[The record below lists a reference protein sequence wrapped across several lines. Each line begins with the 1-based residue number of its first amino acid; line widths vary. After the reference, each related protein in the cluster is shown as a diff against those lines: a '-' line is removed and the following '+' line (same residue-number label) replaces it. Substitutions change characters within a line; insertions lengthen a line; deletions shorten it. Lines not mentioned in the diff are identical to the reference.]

1 MDQQYPIDEL
11 TDEELDYLLQ
21 QHEQEAGELGKLSD
35 EQLERALTMYQAP
48 GGNVDIANAP
58 KFETEEPDLSL
69 GENIAG
75 GVRELAAGATFEFA
89 DEAEAAVRSAASG
102 EPYQKV
108 LDEIRQK
115 RALFEQ
121 ANPATALGLN
131 LAGGI
136 GTTFIPGV
144 NVLGRGVQ
152 NLLRINKLASPTK
165 RVVATGAAAG
175 ALSGFGSGEDT
186 EDRLTKAGAGFL
198 LGGGL
203 GYGASK
209 AGDVGRFALESVQ
222 AMRNK
227 MPQADAVNA
236 ATDILIRTM
245 QRAGKTPEEI
255 AERLRLDREYGVNTM
270 LGQADPALVSLTD
283 VSALTPSEGTGRAQ
297 LAERLF
303 KQQAGAKTRVQQ
315 QIREKI
321 PTPDYFASE
330 DAIAKS
336 LRDIGEEGYEKSFG
350 FGAVKDP
357 TIQTLLKNPGVSGA
371 LKKAKET
378 ADIAANNAA
387 ARGEDPSKY
396 MLKMNMEPV
405 LDEAGNLV
413 GLRPTGDIVPD
424 VRTLHSIKRALDEEI
439 TSLYRAGDGGRAEAL
454 KETRNQILGR
464 LDKLVPE
471 YREARKLYAGDLEI
485 RDALQFGR
493 QSGKLRP
500 EEFARKFNKFSPG
513 EQEAA
518 KTGLV
523 QDIMDGFSRATTKRN
538 FAQNV
543 VNSDDMMGKLKLVM
557 KPEEYRVFKA
567 ALKREAELFG
577 QASRVAQGSA
587 TFQRQVAKEDV
598 DEMIEQ
604 NADNA
609 LELFMNPTPGGVV
622 RAVASAVRRMRNAN
636 MSKATF
642 GELSKALSA
651 ASDDELASIFA
662 RIDERLPGIEKS
674 LAESEARATRG
685 TVAGAAAQAPTPEI
699 DRERLPEEVEFQIPE
714 IEGGP
719 AGGLSVMPAQEPPV
733 AAPEI
738 DPDVAMRQFWA
749 DFEKLTPQEQE
760 EFKRYM
766 AEKGGISG
774 TITDTGEPQ

>member
-1 MDQQYPIDEL
+1 MDDQFPIDEL
-11 TDEELDYLLQ
+11 TDEELNYFLQ
-21 QHEQEAGELGKLSD
+21 HHEQEKEALGRLSN
-35 EQLERALTMYQAP
+35 EQIERGIKMYEAP
-48 GGNVDIANAP
+48 GGNADVAAVP
-58 KFETEEPDLSL
+58 KFETEQPDLSF

-75 GVRELAAGATFEFA
+75 GARELAAGAMFEFA

-102 EPYQKV
+102 QPYQKV
-108 LDEIRQK
+108 LDDIRQQ

-121 ANPATALGLN
+121 ANPTIALGLN

-136 GTTFIPGV
+136 GTTFVPGV
-144 NVLGRGVQ
+144 NVLGRGIQ
-152 NLLRINKLASPTK
+152 GLTGISKLSSPAA
-165 RVVATGAAAG
+165 RVAATGAAAG
-175 ALSGFGSGEDT
+175 ALSGFGAGEDMEERFT
-186 EDRLTKAGAGFL
+186 NIVPGAA
-198 LGGGL
+198 LGAGL

-227 MPQADAVNA
+227 MPEADAVNA
-236 ATDILIRTM
+236 ATDLLIRTM

-255 AERLRLDREYGVNTM
+255 AERLRLDREYGINTM
-270 LGQADPALVSLTD
+270 LGQGDPSLVSLTD
-283 VSALTPSEGTGRAQ
+283 VSALTPSEGIGRTQ
-297 LAERLF
+297 LVERMF
-303 KQQAGAKTRVQQ
+303 RQQAGSKGRVQQ
-315 QIREKI
+315 QIRENI

-336 LRDIGEEGYEKSFG
+336 LRDIGEEGYEKSFA

-357 TIQTLLKNPGVSGA
+357 TIQTLLKNPGVTRA
-371 LKKAKET
+371 LKNAKET

-396 MLKMNMEPV
+396 RLKMDMEPV
-405 LDEAGNLV
+405 LDEAGALV

-424 VRTLHSIKRALDEEI
+424 VRTLHTIKRALDEEI
-439 TSLYRAGDGGRAEAL
+439 TALYRAGDGGRAEVL

-464 LDKLVPE
+464 LDKIVPE

-493 QSGKLRP
+493 QSGSLRP

-523 QDIMDGFSRATTKRN
+523 QDIMDGFSRAKTKRN

-543 VNSDDMMGKLKLVM
+543 VSSDDIMGKLKLVM
-557 KPEEYRVFKA
+557 KPEEFRVFKA

-587 TFQRQVAKEDV
+587 TFQRQVAKADV

-604 NADNA
+604 NTDNA

-651 ASDDELASIFA
+651 ASDDELANVFA
-662 RIDERLPGIEKS
+662 RIDERLPGIQKD
-674 LAESEARATRG
+674 LAEREARATRA
-685 TVAGAAAQAPTPEI
+685 TVAGTSAQAPTPEI
-699 DRERLPEEVEFQIPE
+699 DRERLPEDVEFQIPA
-714 IEGGP
+714 IEEP
-719 AGGLSVMPAQEPPV
+719 TGLSAMPAQTGPV
-733 AAPEI
+733 PAPEI
-738 DPDVAMRQFWA
+738 DPDAAMAQFWA
-749 DFEKLTPQEQE
+749 DFAKLTPQEQE
-760 EFKRYM
+760 EFKRYIQ
-766 AEKGGISG
+766 EKGGVSG